1 MDLSIFLAELLG
13 LYMLIMAAE
22 LLFRRKELA
31 GAVKDI
37 ASCKGVIICSGSYS
51 LLLGLAIVIAHPIYE
66 LDWRGFVTFIGYL
79 MILRGLIRITFP
91 SHLQKGLSTMFRKRY
106 WVMFVVMLVFGAYL
120 TYSGFSAG

>member
-31 GAVKDI
+31 GAVKDL
-37 ASCKGVIICSGSYS
+37 AACKGVIICSGSYS
-51 LLLGLAIVIAHPIYE
+51 LLLGLAIVIAHPVYE

-79 MILRGLIRITFP
+79 MIVRGLIRVTFP
-91 SHLQKGLSTMFRKRY
+91 SYLHKGLAAMFRKRY
-106 WVMFVVMLVFGAYL
+106 WLLFFVMLVFGAYL
-120 TYSGFSAG
+120 TYSGFTAG